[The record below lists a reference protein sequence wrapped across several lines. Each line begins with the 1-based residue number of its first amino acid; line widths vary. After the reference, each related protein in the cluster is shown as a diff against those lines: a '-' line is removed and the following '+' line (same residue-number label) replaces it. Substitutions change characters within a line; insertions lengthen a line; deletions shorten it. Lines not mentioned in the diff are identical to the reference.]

1 MSVNSNGTSNISQS
15 MNGLSDVNATSITAD
30 SVTATTITADTVKA
44 QNILAPVLVTQSNIY
59 TTSTGQV
66 NMGSLAGF
74 INIGSSCPSVYLGN
88 YSSTIKLQNIT
99 SHDSGL
105 DTSLFAN
112 MNLASNL
119 TISANRTGI
128 TNFYA
133 GTNINLYTDAET
145 ISSISNLTKKIL
157 NLDNDGIRELYAS
170 DPASPS
176 IAKAYLAVDT
186 TGNYLLFCPKW
197 IYNYG
202 WDKYII
208 DGQSTTDT
216 IIQSYY
222 ASSTNTTN
230 KSATITVANGTT
242 TDNQGDMT
250 INSGSLTIS
259 GQTTINIGANTTTNN
274 NIGSLTILNNKISS
288 TGTSISLGD
297 PLASGYS
304 YPITAGFLGSVY
316 TGSAFTT
323 GTITPTGTFYT
334 LSTLASVPIGNYM
347 VTACVPFS
355 SSGTGLL
362 LTKINITITSEVTTP
377 TPITTTHLNVNIPYT
392 GAIPVASHSY
402 PASTIMQLTAISTVN
417 LNLSLSFT
425 SGTYTRITTNGLF
438 KLMRIA

>member
-30 SVTATTITADTVKA
+30 SVTATTITATTLSA
-44 QNILAPVLVTQSNIY
+44 QNIVAPVLVTQSNIY

-88 YSSTIKLQNIT
+88 STSTIKIQNIT
-99 SHDSGL
+99 SHDGGL

-250 INSGSLTIS
+250 INSGKLTIS
-259 GQTTINIGANTTTNN
+259 GQTDINIGANTTTNN
-274 NIGSLTILNNKISS
+274 NIGSLKILNNDIS
-288 TGTSISLGD
+288 TTATNISFSDYLK
-297 PLASGYS
+297 PNYT
-304 YPITAGFLGSVY
+304 YPITSGQNYIGSTY
-316 TGSAFTT
+316 TGSTFPSSGAISNNTVNLLSSIT
-323 GTITPTGTFYT
+323 GLTAG
-334 LSTLASVPIGNYM
+334 VYM
-347 VTACVPFS
+347 VSANVPFTC
-355 SSGTGLL
+355 GTAGV
-362 LTKINITITSEVTTP
+362 LTKIQMFINVSGGTTF
-377 TPITTTHLNVNIPYT
+377 INSNIPYT
-392 GAIPVASHSY
+392 GTFPAGSFQY
-402 PASTIMQLTAISTVN
+402 PISTVVY
-417 LNLSLSFT
+417 LSASSRLDLSSLFLL
-425 SGTYTRITTNGLF
+425 TTAVLTKSSTNALF
-438 KLMRIA
+438 IAVRIA

>member
-1 MSVNSNGTSNISQS
+1 MSVSSNGTSNIAQS

-30 SVTATTITADTVKA
+30 SITATTITATTLSA
-44 QNILAPVLVTQSNIY
+44 QNIVAPVLVSQSNIY

-66 NMGSLAGF
+66 NIGSLSGF
-74 INIGSSCPSVYLGN
+74 ISIGSSCPSIYLGN
-88 YSSTIKLQNIT
+88 YSSTIKLQNLT

-170 DPASPS
+170 NPASPG
-176 IAKAYLAVDT
+176 IAKAYLTIDT
-186 TGNYLLFCPKW
+186 VGNYLLFCPKW

-208 DGQSTTDT
+208 DGQSITDS

-222 ASSTNTTN
+222 ASSTYTTN

-250 INSGSLTIS
+250 INSGTLTIS
-259 GQTTINIGANTTTNN
+259 GQTTINIGNTTTTNN
-274 NIGSLTILNNKISS
+274 IGGLTILNNDIS
-288 TGTSISLGD
+288 TTATNISFSDYLK
-297 PLASGYS
+297 PNYT
-304 YPITAGFLGSVY
+304 YPITSGQNYIGSTY
-316 TGSAFTT
+316 TGSAFASSGAISNNVVNLLSSIT
-323 GTITPTGTFYT
+323 GLTAG
-334 LSTLASVPIGNYM
+334 VYM
-347 VTACVPFS
+347 VSANVPFTC
-355 SSGTGLL
+355 GTAGV
-362 LTKINITITSEVTTP
+362 LTKINLFI
-377 TPITTTHLNVNIPYT
+377 NVNGGSTYINSNIPYT
-392 GAIPVASHSY
+392 GTFPAGSFQY
-402 PASTIMQLTAISTVN
+402 PISTVVT
-417 LNLSLSFT
+417 LSATSRLDLSSLFLLTTAVLTKSST
-425 SGTYTRITTNGLF
+425 SGLF
-438 KLMRIA
+438 IAVRIA